1 MGPAPAQVE
10 RLHRL
15 SVADFHRLGAA
26 GVLDPS
32 ARVELVEGQIL
43 DMTPIGTVP
52 ATIVAD
58 LTQRL
63 VLAAGARALV
73 WCQNPIVLDEHSE
86 VQPDLALLQ
95 PRRQAYLLRHPRP
108 ADVLLVVEVADTSL
122 RYDQQVKVPL
132 YARCGIPEVWLVDTA
147 AAVLSRYR
155 TPAPHGYAQIERI
168 AAPGIVRP
176 AAMDEIAI
184 DLSGLFGS

>member
-1 MGPAPAQVE
+1 
-10 RLHRL
+10 
-15 SVADFHRLGAA
+15 
-26 GVLDPS
+26 
-32 ARVELVEGQIL
+32 
-43 DMTPIGTVP
+43 MTPIGSVH

-95 PRRQAYLLRHPRP
+95 PQRQAYLRRHPRP
-108 ADVLLVVEVADTSL
+108 ADVPLVVEVADTSL

-147 AAVLSRYR
+147 AAVLSRHHG
-155 TPAPHGYAQIERI
+155 PAAHGYAQIERI

-176 AAMDEIAI
+176 VAMEGIAI
-184 DLSGLFGS
+184 DLSGLFGM